1 MQKQKGSKGRKNLFS
16 DLFHII
22 FGCIPLAFSI
32 SVFMVSNHLS
42 PGGVSG
48 MATILSHLTGIKV
61 SLWMLLLNLPLLWMG
76 WRKFGWK
83 FLSETLY
90 ATLVS
95 AGMTNLLTALAFIF
109 EWPPLHRTVF
119 WAALLG
125 GLFQAVGIGLIFREG
140 GTTGGTDIVVH
151 LLHHRWNRLS
161 AGWIF
166 LTVDT
171 AVILLAYLT
180 GVGLKE
186 VLYAILSLIVF
197 SSVFG
202 WMTRENLP

>member
-1 MQKQKGSKGRKNLFS
+1 MNRKEKTAGVLMQYGRITVGCYLFAAAVV
-16 DLFHII
+16 LCLEPHA
-22 FGCIPLAFSI
+22 LA
-32 SVFMVSNHLS
+32 

-48 MATILSHLTGIKV
+48 LAIILGRWLPMETGTII
-61 SLWMLLLNLPLLWMG
+61 LLLNLPLLWMG

-202 WMTRENLP
+202 WMYACTKV